1 MSNLKA
7 IITGATSGIGKAA
20 AERFARGGWD
30 VAIAGRRNER
40 LQELKADLNEH
51 FPNVLV
57 ETLHFDV
64 RMFSATEKA
73 LQKLPDSWKKP
84 ALLINNAG
92 LARGRDS
99 VLDNRMSDWEE
110 MIDTNV
116 KGLLYVSRIVGNW
129 MRDNGKG
136 HIINVGSTA
145 AKDVYPGGNVYCAS
159 KHAVDALTRGM
170 RLDLLNDGIKVS
182 AIHPGFVETEFSLV
196 RFHGDAQQAEKV
208 YEGFQP
214 LTGAD
219 VAETL
224 WFMATA
230 PAHVNVADLVLLP
243 SAQASA
249 HLVRRDG

>member
-1 MSNLKA
+1 MSNPKA

-20 AERFARGGWD
+20 AERFAGGGWD
-30 VAIAGRRNER
+30 VAITGRRNDR
-40 LQELKADLNEH
+40 LQALKAELNRQ
-51 FPNVLV
+51 FPKVDAL
-57 ETLHFDV
+57 TLHFDV
-64 RMFSATEKA
+64 RDFTETEQA
-73 LQKLPDSWKKP
+73 LQSLPAAWKKP
-84 ALLINNAG
+84 DLLINNAG

-99 VLDNRMSDWEE
+99 ILDNRMSDWEE
-110 MIDTNV
+110 MIDANV

-129 MRDNGKG
+129 MRENAKG

-196 RFHGDAQQAEKV
+196 RFHGDAEQAQKV

-214 LTGAD
+214 LTGED

-230 PAHVNVADLVLLP
+230 PAHVNIADLVLLP